1 VDAASD
7 KQAEDIVMLD
17 VRELCSFAD
26 YFVICSGTSARQIEA
41 IWREIDEILK
51 KEGIPR
57 GRSEGDSD
65 SGWVLFDIG
74 DVIVHIFSPNQ
85 RNYYRLDEFWH
96 KAKPVIRIQ

>member
-1 VDAASD
+1 
-7 KQAEDIVMLD
+7 MLD

-26 YFVICSGTSARQIEA
+26 YFVICSGTSSRQIDA

-51 KEGIPR
+51 KEGVAR

-65 SGWVLFDIG
+65 SGWILLDLG
-74 DVIVHIFSPNQ
+74 DVIIHIFSPTQ
-85 RNYYRLDEFWH
+85 RDYYKLDELWH